1 VADVARLPA
10 AASRRPTPARELTA
24 AIAFLTRI
32 PVRVPA
38 GSMPSTGAAA
48 FGAVGLMLGIAASLP
63 LVLAG
68 PAHSLLAA
76 TGALAVLAA
85 LSGGLHLDGLGDT
98 IDALAAGS
106 ARAEQ
111 ARTDP
116 RAGAAGVVA
125 IVLVLVLE
133 VAALG
138 ELAADGGLIAPAAV
152 LAATVASR
160 VAAPVWA
167 VGPGARRTGT
177 SGLGS
182 WFSAE
187 TRPAAALVAI
197 ASGLLVLAVLVSAV
211 GPRILLAAGAGALAA
226 AVLGSLVI
234 RARGQLDGDGYGFV
248 IETTFAAILVA
259 AALVG

>member
-1 VADVARLPA
+1 VADVARRPA
-10 AASRRPTPARELTA
+10 AATGRPSRARELIA

-38 GSMPSTGAAA
+38 GSVPSTGAAA
-48 FGAVGLMLGIAASLP
+48 FGVVGLMLGIAASVPLLLAGSAHP
-63 LVLAG
+63 LVSAIGAVALLAG
-68 PAHSLLAA
+68 
-76 TGALAVLAA
+76 

-98 IDALAAGS
+98 VDALAAGS

-111 ARTDP
+111 ARSDP

-125 IVLVLVLE
+125 IVLVLLLE
-133 VAALG
+133 GAALG

-167 VGPGARRTGT
+167 IWPGARRGAIP
-177 SGLGS
+177 GLGT

-187 TRPAAALVAI
+187 TRPVAALVAV
-197 ASGLLVLAVLVSAV
+197 ASGLVVLGVLVVVV
-211 GPRILLAAGAGALAA
+211 GPWILLAAGSGTSAA
-226 AVLGSLVI
+226 AVLGALVI
-234 RARGQLDGDGYGFV
+234 RARGQLDGDSYGFL
-248 IETTFAAILVA
+248 IETTFASIVLA